1 MLIRRLTSN
10 NRRLSA
16 RERQFV
22 GLRSNDQPVKVT
34 NALTVRKRLSHVPSV
49 VFQVVEI
56 STFNLHLDLWHWK
69 KLGKVKNQANLIG

>member
-22 GLRSNDQPVKVT
+22 GIRSNGQPVKVT
-34 NALTVRKRLSHVPSV
+34 NALTVRERLSHVPSV
-49 VFQVVEI
+49 VF
-56 STFNLHLDLWHWK
+56 K
-69 KLGKVKNQANLIG
+69 

>member
-22 GLRSNDQPVKVT
+22 GLRSNGQPVKVT
-34 NALTVRKRLSHVPSV
+34 NAFSARKRLSHVPNV
-49 VFQVVEI
+49 VF
-56 STFNLHLDLWHWK
+56 K
-69 KLGKVKNQANLIG
+69 